1 VKVRVAICPDNA
13 RVSAEPRIRIRPVAA
28 SEHAMIGDLVVDA
41 YRTLDVE
48 RDAVHDAYE
57 AVMRDVA
64 SRAAESDVLVAE
76 LDSVVAG
83 TVTYVAPGG
92 ALTETDDPEAATI
105 RMLGVRAEGRG
116 HGVGEALV
124 RECIRRARAGGCAR
138 IVLHTRAVMV
148 AAQRLYERL
157 GFVRAPALDF
167 RASPTIE
174 LRGYVLE
181 LDGRRASTA
190 RRHGA

>member
-1 VKVRVAICPDNA
+1 MGTP
-13 RVSAEPRIRIRPVAA
+13 SRILVRPVVPR
-28 SEHAMIGDLVVDA
+28 EHHAVGELLVAA

-48 RDAVHDAYE
+48 RDPLHDAYE

-76 LDSVVAG
+76 LGGRLVG

-105 RMLGVRAEGRG
+105 RMLGVSAESRG
-116 HGVGEALV
+116 QGVGEALV
-124 RECIRRARAGGCAR
+124 RECVRRARVDGCSR
-138 IVLHTRAVMV
+138 IVLHTRAVMA

-157 GFVRAPALDF
+157 GFVRAPVLDF
-167 RASPTIE
+167 TVSPTIE

-181 LDGRRASTA
+181 LQPGLPPA
-190 RRHGA
+190 